1 MNKALFIDRDGT
13 IVKEVKGKTPET
25 LGYLLTVEDL
35 ELIEGSAEAIA
46 RARKSGY
53 KIIVITNQSA
63 VARGW
68 LTIAEL
74 DRINQKMYSLLLEAD
89 PEAAIDALYYS
100 PYHKDGSVK
109 EYSIEHDSRKPNTGM
124 IMQAQ
129 KEHNIELKGSYMI
142 GDSYSDMQ
150 TGINAGLINILVE
163 TGYGKTAQRKCLDE
177 KVKIDFIASN
187 LFDAVQYIAK
197 TGENKQ

>member
-1 MNKALFIDRDGT
+1 LNKALFIDRDGT